1 MSLKYRVQAYADLWR
16 RYKNIFAHFWAQR
29 EQLSGKLLNEREAEF
44 LPAALSLQNMPVSP
58 VGRLVAKV
66 LMFLIAVLFIWSVVG
81 KVDIVVNAAGKII
94 PSGSTKAIASVDVAS
109 VRGLYVEDGQRVKAG
124 EVLMELDSS
133 ATDAEHDKAS
143 GDQSVALLQVAR
155 AKALIA
161 AIDSGKPAQLPPMAQ
176 VPRHQWSEAQA
187 HLQGQYQDFYSRLKR
202 IDGDIERF
210 KEALPLVTQRA
221 NDFKQLLLDHDVSE
235 HAWIEKEQA
244 RIDLVRQLA
253 DAQNQRGALIGET
266 RRTAYD
272 QMTEGYKV
280 AAASAQDALR
290 SGARSKLLKL
300 TAPVDGTVQQLNMH
314 TVGGVVPAATTLML
328 IVPQSTQV
336 EVTAF
341 IENKDVGFVFEGQ
354 QAEVKIDAFPY
365 TKYGT
370 VSAKVTNVSRDA
382 IEDKDKGLIY
392 AVTVTLDKTTMAIED
407 KMVNLSAGMSVN
419 VEIKTGER
427 RIIEYVLSP
436 LQQHARESM
445 NER

>member
-29 EQLSGKLLNEREAEF
+29 EQLSGKLLSEQEAEF

-66 LMFLIAVLFIWSVVG
+66 LMSMVAVLFIWSVVG

-94 PSGSTKAIASVDVAS
+94 PSGNTKAIASVDVAS
-109 VRGLYVEDGQRVKAG
+109 VRAVYVENGQQVRVG
-124 EVLMELDSS
+124 EVLVELDSS

-143 GDQSVALLQVAR
+143 GEQSVALLQVAR
-155 AKALIA
+155 AKALIL
-161 AIDSGKPAQLPPMAQ
+161 AIDTGKPAQLPPVPQ
-176 VPRHQWSEAQA
+176 VPQHQWSEAQA
-187 HLQGQYQDFYSRLKR
+187 HLQGQYQDFYAKLKR
-202 IDGDIERF
+202 IDGEIERF

-221 NDFKQLLLDHDVSE
+221 NDFKQLLAERDVSE

-244 RIDLVRQLA
+244 RIDLARQLA
-253 DAQNQRGALIGET
+253 DAQNQRSALIGEM
-266 RRTAYD
+266 RRAAYD
-272 QMTEGYKV
+272 QMTEGAKV
-280 AAASAQDALR
+280 AAASGQDALR
-290 SGARSKLLKL
+290 SGARSRLLKL
-300 TAPVDGTVQQLNMH
+300 TAPVDGTVQQLTVH

-328 IVPQSTQV
+328 IVPQSRQV

-341 IENKDVGFVFEGQ
+341 IENKDVGFVFDGQ
-354 QAEVKIDAFPY
+354 LAAVKIDAFPY

-370 VSAKVTNVSRDA
+370 VSAKVTHVSRDA

-392 AVTVTLDKTTMAIED
+392 AVTVTLDKTTMAID
-407 KMVNLSAGMSVN
+407 GKLVNLSAGMSVN

-436 LQQHARESM
+436 LQQHARESI

>member
-16 RYKNIFAHFWAQR
+16 RYKTLFAHFWAQR
-29 EQLSGKLLNEREAEF
+29 EQLSGKLLNEQEAEF

-66 LMFLIAVLFIWSVVG
+66 MMAMVVALFIWSMIG
-81 KVDIVVNAAGKII
+81 KVDIVVNASGKII

-109 VRGLYVEDGQRVKAG
+109 VRALHVKENQPVKAG
-124 EVLMELDSS
+124 DVLMELDSS
-133 ATDAEHDKAS
+133 ATDAEYDKAS

-155 AKALIA
+155 AKALIL
-161 AIDSGKPAQLPPMAQ
+161 AIDTGKPAQLPPMPQ
-176 VPRHQWSEAQA
+176 VPQHQWNEAQA
-187 HLQGQYQDFYSRLKR
+187 HLQGQHQDIISKLKR
-202 IDGDIERF
+202 IDGEVQRF
-210 KEALPLVTQRA
+210 KEALPLLTQRA

-244 RIDLVRQLA
+244 RIDLDRQLT
-253 DAQNQRGALIGET
+253 DAQNQRGALIGEA
-266 RRTAYD
+266 RRAAFD

-280 AAASAQDALR
+280 AAASAQDAVR

-300 TAPVDGTVQQLNMH
+300 TTPVDGTVQQLTVH

-328 IVPQSTQV
+328 IVPQSKQV

-354 QAEVKIDAFPY
+354 LAEVKVDAFPY

-370 VSAKVTNVSRDA
+370 VSAKVTHVSRDA

-392 AVTVTLDKTTMAIED
+392 AVTVTLDKTTMD
-407 KMVNLSAGMSVN
+407 VDGKPVQLSAGMSVN

>member
-1 MSLKYRVQAYADLWR
+1 MSLKYRVQAYADLLR

-29 EQLSGKLLNEREAEF
+29 EQLSGKLLNEQEAEF

-66 LMFLIAVLFIWSVVG
+66 LMALIAMLFIWSVVG

-94 PSGSTKAIASVDVAS
+94 PSGNTKAIASVDVAS
-109 VRGLYVEDGQRVKAG
+109 VRALYVDDGQQVKAG
-124 EVLMELDSS
+124 DVLIELDSS

-143 GDQSVALLQVAR
+143 GEQSVALLQVAR

-161 AIDSGKPAQLPPMAQ
+161 AIDSGKPAHLPAMPQ
-176 VPRHQWSEAQA
+176 VPQHQWREAQD
-187 HLQGQYQDFYSRLKR
+187 HLQGQYDDFYFKLKR
-202 IDGDIERF
+202 IDAEIERF

-221 NDFKQLLLDHDVSE
+221 SDFKQLLLEHDVSE

-244 RIDLVRQLA
+244 RIELARQLA
-253 DAQNQRGALIGET
+253 DAQNQRRALIGET
-266 RRTAYD
+266 RRTAYE
-272 QMTEGYKV
+272 QMTEGSKA

-300 TAPVDGTVQQLNMH
+300 TAPVDGTVQQLTVH

-328 IVPQSTQV
+328 LVPQSTQV

-354 QAEVKIDAFPY
+354 QAAVKIDAFPY

-370 VSAKVTNVSRDA
+370 VSARVTHVSRDA

-392 AVTVTLDKTTMAIED
+392 AVTVALDKATMDID
-407 KMVNLSAGMSVN
+407 GKLVNLSAGMSVN

-436 LQQHARESM
+436 LQQHARESI

>member
-1 MSLKYRVQAYADLWR
+1 MSLMYRAQAYADLWR
-16 RYKNIFAHFWAQR
+16 RYKNVFAHFWAQR
-29 EQLSGKLLNEREAEF
+29 EQLSGKLLNEHEAEF
-44 LPAALSLQNMPVSP
+44 LPAALSLQNTPVSP
-58 VGRLVAKV
+58 VGRLVAKI
-66 LMFLIAVLFIWSVVG
+66 LMSLVAVLFIWSVLG
-81 KVDIVVNAAGKII
+81 KIDIVVNASGKII
-94 PSGSTKAIASVDVAS
+94 PSGNTKAIASVDVAS
-109 VRGLYVEDGQRVKAG
+109 VRALYVDDGQQVKAG
-124 EVLMELDSS
+124 EVLLELDSS

-143 GDQSVALLQVAR
+143 GDRSVALLQVAR

-161 AIDSGKPAQLPPMAQ
+161 AIDGDKPAQLPPLAQ
-176 VPRHQWSEAQA
+176 VPRRQWDEAQA
-187 HLQGQYQDFYSRLKR
+187 HLQAQYQDFHSKLKR
-202 IDGDIERF
+202 IDGEIARF

-221 NDFKQLLLDHDVSE
+221 DDFKQLLVERDVSE

-244 RIDLVRQLA
+244 RIELARQLA
-253 DAQNQRGALIGET
+253 DAQNQRRALIDET

-272 QMTEGYKV
+272 QMIEGDKV
-280 AAASAQDALR
+280 AAAAAQDALR

-300 TAPVDGTVQQLNMH
+300 TAPVDGTVQQLTVH

-328 IVPQSTQV
+328 IVPRTTQV

-354 QAEVKIDAFPY
+354 SAAVKIDAFPY

-370 VSAKVTNVSRDA
+370 VGARVTHVSRDA

-392 AVTVTLDKTTMAIED
+392 AVTVTLDKTTMAID
-407 KMVNLSAGMSVN
+407 GKTVNLSAGMSVN

-445 NER
+445 SER